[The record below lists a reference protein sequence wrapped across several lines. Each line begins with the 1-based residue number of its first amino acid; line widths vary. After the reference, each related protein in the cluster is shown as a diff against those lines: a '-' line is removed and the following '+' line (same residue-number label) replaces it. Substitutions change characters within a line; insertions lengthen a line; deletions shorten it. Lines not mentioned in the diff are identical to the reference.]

1 MNKNEEM
8 YERIDRAIDKAL
20 KKANQECNG
29 MLRYWLIEYLT
40 KAVIIDTIDDQEE
53 NW

>member
-20 KKANQECNG
+20 KKANQERNG